1 MNKNRF
7 LQVVRWELLLSKR
20 QIVTMALVF
29 FGMVVIPQ
37 LLALIL
43 KPGYSSTAYIM
54 GIICAITL
62 SCYLVFGSANIF
74 GSLKSRQQRI
84 NNFMLPASSLEKF
97 IARYLILII
106 AMPLAAVAG
115 FLSGDIVQWLVSR
128 MVSSNAAE
136 WATGSF
142 ISQVGGENG
151 FLQFT
156 SSINGTVA
164 GTAALVVGALSQ
176 HALFLF
182 FGSIF
187 HKHPVVMAFL
197 AWIGL
202 GIALTVVGALAA
214 YALSNFLSG
223 EYTVIIYDYWWQVLY
238 YVVNIALIIF
248 CYWFAYRRYTR
259 LQVINNQWINK

>member
-20 QIVTMALVF
+20 QIITMALVF

-43 KPGYSSTAYIM
+43 KQGYSSAAYTM

-115 FLSGDIVQWLVSR
+115 FLSGDIVQWLV
-128 MVSSNAAE
+128 
-136 WATGSF
+136 
-142 ISQVGGENG
+142 SQVGGENG